1 MTKVLTNFVDGQVAG
16 QNGRDLEL
24 VDPVTEE
31 VFAKA
36 AVSSEEEI
44 DAACKAAAR
53 AFESW
58 GQTTPSERQLA
69 LLKIADAI
77 EARAEELVAVESEN
91 TGKPKALVLSEEVP
105 PMVDQI
111 RFFAGA
117 ARVLEGTSAGEY
129 MTGYTSLIRRE
140 PIGVCAAVTPWNYP
154 AMMAVWK
161 WAPALAAGN
170 TMVLKPSDT
179 TPASTVWMAELMA
192 EFLPA
197 GVFNVV
203 LGDRDTGAA
212 LVANKIP
219 QMVSITGSV
228 RAGMAVATVRR
239 VRRQARPPRAR
250 RQGPGRDLR
259 RRRSREGGRGD
270 RGRRLLQRRPGLHR
284 GDARAGLPAR
294 PRGVRR
300 RSGRAGEGH
309 GHRRAR
315 RGRPVRPAEQ
325 RQPARPRDRD
335 GRPHARPR
343 EDRRR
348 RSPRARQGLLLR
360 ADRIDG
366 LQENDELSQTEIF
379 GPVITVQPF
388 SDEDEAVRWANDV
401 QYGLAS
407 SVWTKDHGRA
417 MRVSKRLNFGCVWI
431 NTHIPL
437 VAEMPH
443 GGFKHSGYGKDLSH
457 YGLEDYTRI
466 KHVMSHI
473 EARERGAATSAAAM
487 SRRGRSPSS
496 RSRRISTRSS
506 STRSAARRATT
517 SRATRVARGPTR
529 AWSRRSGST
538 RSRVTC
544 RS

>member
-1 MTKVLTNFVDGQVAG
+1 MTKTLTNFVDGKVAALD
-16 QNGRDLEL
+16 GRELEL

-31 VFAKA
+31 VFASA
-36 AVSSEEEI
+36 AISSEQEI
-44 DAACKAAAR
+44 DAACQAAAR

-77 EARAEELVAVESEN
+77 ESRAEELVAVESEN

-129 MTGYTSLIRRE
+129 MTGYTSFIRRE

-203 LGDRDTGAA
+203 LGDRETGAA
-212 LVANKIP
+212 LVAHKIP

-228 RAGMAVATVRR
+228 RAGMQVAASAASDVKRVHLELGGKAPVVIFDDADLAKAAEEIAVAGYFNAGQDCTAATRVLVSPRVHEEFVDGLVEQAKGTVTGDPDDENVLYGPLNNATQLGHVTGMVDRTPDHAKI
-239 VRRQARPPRAR
+239 VTGGHRAR
-250 RQGPGRDLR
+250 DKGYFFEPT
-259 RRRSREGGRGD
+259 
-270 RGRRLLQRRPGLHR
+270 
-284 GDARAGLPAR
+284 
-294 PRGVRR
+294 V
-300 RSGRAGEGH
+300 
-309 GHRRAR
+309 
-315 RGRPVRPAEQ
+315 
-325 RQPARPRDRD
+325 
-335 GRPHARPR
+335 
-343 EDRRR
+343 
-348 RSPRARQGLLLR
+348 
-360 ADRIDG
+360 IDG
-366 LQENDELSQTEIF
+366 LQQQDELAQTEIF

-388 SDEDEAVRWANDV
+388 SDEDEAVKWANDV

-473 EARERGAATSAAAM
+473 EA
-487 SRRGRSPSS
+487 
-496 RSRRISTRSS
+496 
-506 STRSAARRATT
+506 
-517 SRATRVARGPTR
+517 
-529 AWSRRSGST
+529 
-538 RSRVTC
+538 
-544 RS
+544 